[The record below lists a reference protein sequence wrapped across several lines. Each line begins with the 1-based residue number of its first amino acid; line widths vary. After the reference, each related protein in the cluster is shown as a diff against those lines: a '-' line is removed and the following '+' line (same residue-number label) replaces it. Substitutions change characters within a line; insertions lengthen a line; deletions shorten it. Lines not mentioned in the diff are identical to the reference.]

1 MLKSIYHK
9 FLSDQA
15 GAIAIIV
22 GLLMPVVIGGWALGA
37 EVGYWYFNQRKL
49 QNSADVAAYA
59 GAVELRAGQDQQTIA
74 DAAFAAATKTGY
86 KESIGTL
93 TVSSPPTTGAFAG
106 DPNVVEV
113 IAQEN
118 VLSLFSAFFTDVDV
132 PMSGRAVA
140 RVMEGQAVCIL
151 ALDTSASGA
160 VTFTGSSNTIL
171 ENCNVHA
178 NSVANDAIAV
188 TGNSYVE
195 TPCASAVGYVSAS
208 SGLVM
213 GKCTYPIEHGYPIKD
228 PYAYVTEPMPSDIC
242 EAVNVFAGPP
252 NESYEI
258 SPGNYCGGLTI
269 KRTVTMASGV
279 YVVDGGNLT
288 IESTAVV
295 SCADCESNGSGVM
308 FFLTGGASV
317 NIAGTA
323 NVKLSAPTSGPYAG
337 ILIFGDRDDLYANHI
352 INGDSESYF
361 DGAIYAPSGHVEF
374 AGSSTVGGGCT
385 QVVAATIEFTGDT
398 GIGTDCSGTG
408 VNEIDTNQLVKLVE

>member
-22 GLLMPVVIGGWALGA
+22 GLLMPVVVGGWALGA

-74 DAAFAAATKTGY
+74 DAAFAAAAKTGY

-188 TGNSYVE
+188 TGDSYVE

-213 GKCTYPIEHGYPIKD
+213 GECTYPIEHGYPIND
-228 PYAYVTEPMPSDIC
+228 PYADVLEPMPSDIC
-242 EAVNVFAGPP
+242 KEVNVFAGPP
-252 NESYEI
+252 NESYTI

-269 KRTVTMASGV
+269 KRTVTMDSGV

-295 SCADCESNGSGVM
+295 NGTAGVT

-323 NVKLSAPTSGPYAG
+323 NVILSAPPSGEPYAG
-337 ILIFGDRDDLYANHI
+337 ILIFGDRDDLDANHI

-385 QVVAATIEFTGDT
+385 QVVAATIEFTGDA

-408 VNEIDTNQLVKLVE
+408 VNEIETNQLVKLVE

>member
-74 DAAFAAATKTGY
+74 DAAFAAAAKTGY

-171 ENCNVHA
+171 EGCNVHA
-178 NSVANDAIAV
+178 NSMANDAIAV
-188 TGNSYVE
+188 TGSSYVE
-195 TPCASAVGYVSAS
+195 TPCVSAVGYVSAS
-208 SGLVM
+208 SGLAM
-213 GKCTYPIEHGYPIKD
+213 GECTYPHEHAKMIKD
-228 PYAYVTEPMPSDIC
+228 PYADVLEPMPSTMC
-242 EAVNVFAGPP
+242 EEVNVFAGPP

-258 SPGNYCGGLTI
+258 FPGDYCGGLTI
-269 KRTVTMASGV
+269 KRTVDMKPGV
-279 YVVDGGNLT
+279 YVVSGGDLT

-295 SCADCESNGSGVM
+295 RGTGVM

-323 NVKLSAPTSGPYAG
+323 DVQLSAPTSDDPYAG

-352 INGDSESYF
+352 INGDSESLF

-374 AGSSTVGGGCT
+374 AGSSSVGGGCT
-385 QVVAATIEFTGDT
+385 QVVAATIKFTGDT
-398 GIGTDCSGTG
+398 GIGTDCSDTG
-408 VNEIDTNQLVKLVE
+408 INEIDTNQLVKLVE

>member
-9 FLSDQA
+9 FMSDQA

-22 GLLMPVVIGGWALGA
+22 ALLMPVVIGGWALGS

-59 GAVELRAGQDQQTIA
+59 GAVELRASQDQQTIA
-74 DAAFAAATKTGY
+74 DAAFAAAAKTGY
-86 KESIGTL
+86 NESIGTI
-93 TVSSPPTTGAFAG
+93 TVSSPPITGTFAG

-113 IAQEN
+113 VAQEN
-118 VLSLFSAFFTDVDV
+118 VLSLFSAFFTIVDV

-140 RVMEGQAVCIL
+140 RLMKGQAVCIL
-151 ALDTSASGA
+151 ALDTSASVA

-171 ENCNVHA
+171 KNCNVHA
-178 NSVANDAIAV
+178 NSLANDAIAV
-188 TGNSYVE
+188 TGEGYVE

-213 GKCTYPIEHGYPIKD
+213 GECTYPIEHGDMIND
-228 PYAYVTEPMPSDIC
+228 PYADVPEPLPSDIC
-242 EAVNVFAGPP
+242 EPVNVFAGPP

-258 SPGNYCGGLTI
+258 FPGDYCGGLTI
-269 KRTVTMASGV
+269 KRTVDMKPGV
-279 YVVDGGNLT
+279 YVVSAGDLT

-295 SCADCESNGSGVM
+295 SGTGVM

-323 NVKLSAPTSGPYAG
+323 NVQLSAPTSGPYAG

-374 AGSSTVGGGCT
+374 AGSSSVGGGCT
-385 QVVAATIEFTGDT
+385 QVVANTIEFTGDV

-408 VNEIDTNQLVKLVE
+408 VNEIETNQLVKLVE